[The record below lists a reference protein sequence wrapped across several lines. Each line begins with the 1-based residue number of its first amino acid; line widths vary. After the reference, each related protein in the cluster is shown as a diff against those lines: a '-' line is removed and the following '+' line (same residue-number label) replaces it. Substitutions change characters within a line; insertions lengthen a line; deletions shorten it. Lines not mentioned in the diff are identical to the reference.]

1 MLADWLLVLA
11 GGALGAPTR
20 YLTGVAVKS
29 RVHSPF
35 PFGTLAANS
44 AACLL
49 LGFLSEGVLRGG
61 VTGNENLLA
70 ATGFCGALSTWST
83 FSYEEFTLTSTGRAV
98 IAALYLAVAVSLG
111 VGLSFAGAGIAST
124 IWN

>member
-1 MLADWLLVLA
+1 MLTDWFLVLA
-11 GGALGAPTR
+11 GGMLGAPTR

-35 PFGTLAANS
+35 PFGTLTANL

-49 LGFLSEGVLRGG
+49 LGFLSEAMLRGAL
-61 VTGNENLLA
+61 TDNEQLLL

-83 FSYEEFTLTSTGRAV
+83 FSYEQFTLASTRRTAL
-98 IAALYLAVAVSLG
+98 AALYLAFTVVLG
-111 VGLSFAGAGIAST
+111 MGLSFAGAGIARD